1 MTYGEV
7 IAKRLQEI
15 CAEKGITI
23 NRLATLSGIRQS
35 ALENIVAGHTSNP
48 SLKTLHR
55 IATGLNMT
63 VSQLLDF
70 PMLNEQRID
79 NE

>member
-7 IAKRLQEI
+7 IAQRLQEI
-15 CAEKGITI
+15 CEEKGLTI

-35 ALENIVAGHTSNP
+35 TLENIVGGHTSNP

>member
-7 IAKRLQEI
+7 IAKRLQDI

-35 ALENIVAGHTSNP
+35 TLENIVGGHTNNP

-55 IATGLNMT
+55 IATGLNIT

>member
-15 CAEKGITI
+15 CKEKGITI

-35 ALENIVAGHTSNP
+35 TLENIVAGHTSNP